1 MIGIC
6 GFLQLDGQAACARAL
21 VGMQRGLPRS
31 GTADFTSECQG
42 PIAMGAVGWHANKL
56 VDVSPALYRHVGSGC
71 VVVADTRLQHR
82 EALARSLD
90 LPADGRPFTDAQ
102 LIAHTWLRH
111 GEDCTARLAGDF
123 AFAVWD
129 PRKLSLFCARDVM
142 GVRPLYLHHAPGH
155 VFAFAS
161 QAGALLQLPGV
172 SRDLDEGRI
181 ADALT
186 SQLEAVDKTS
196 TFYKAIKRLPPAQ
209 WASARPGHF
218 RQQQYWEL
226 TQQETDAL
234 PRGDA
239 EWDEALGAT
248 LERVVARH
256 LDGDA
261 AVGCMLS
268 GGMDSSSLAV
278 IARDQVA
285 ASGRGPLATFS
296 SIDDDPA
303 CAETRAIR
311 AVLEQPGFAPTLIGS
326 NTINQLRHALESA
339 GQNSD
344 EPFDASMYL
353 LHAQYLMAARQGI
366 DAVMDGGD
374 ADVLLTDP
382 GAIIH
387 QIRGMQLGAA
397 WRNARGL
404 HRMYPALP
412 AWKTMA
418 VSARAAVAPQR
429 LRVALWATR
438 QRQAYDATLRDS
450 LMSPAFARAAGV
462 HERVGT
468 HAAWSPP
475 VAVGDAWT
483 RRVRSLSHPNTTVGF
498 ERYHRVAAHHGIEP
512 RHPFNDRELLE
523 LCVHLPV
530 QQRLSN
536 GWTKIVLRRAMQGR
550 LPDAVCWRTGKEH
563 LGPGLIRKL
572 VFEDHARVRERLA
585 AVGPVLAPYVDS
597 QRLVSAAARLHD
609 PKDWL
614 AHSQVLKALN
624 LGEWLA
630 ARGSPTPSEPTVTH
644 PN

>member
-1 MIGIC
+1 
-6 GFLQLDGQAACARAL
+6 
-21 VGMQRGLPRS
+21 
-31 GTADFTSECQG
+31 
-42 PIAMGAVGWHANKL
+42 MGAVGWHANKL

-111 GEDCTARLAGDF
+111 GEDCTARLDGDF

-278 IARDQVA
+278 IARD
-285 ASGRGPLATFS
+285 
-296 SIDDDPA
+296 
-303 CAETRAIR
+303 
-311 AVLEQPGFAPTLIGS
+311 
-326 NTINQLRHALESA
+326 
-339 GQNSD
+339 
-344 EPFDASMYL
+344 
-353 LHAQYLMAARQGI
+353 
-366 DAVMDGGD
+366 
-374 ADVLLTDP
+374 
-382 GAIIH
+382 
-387 QIRGMQLGAA
+387 
-397 WRNARGL
+397 
-404 HRMYPALP
+404 
-412 AWKTMA
+412 
-418 VSARAAVAPQR
+418 
-429 LRVALWATR
+429 
-438 QRQAYDATLRDS
+438 
-450 LMSPAFARAAGV
+450 
-462 HERVGT
+462 
-468 HAAWSPP
+468 
-475 VAVGDAWT
+475 
-483 RRVRSLSHPNTTVGF
+483 
-498 ERYHRVAAHHGIEP
+498 
-512 RHPFNDRELLE
+512 
-523 LCVHLPV
+523 
-530 QQRLSN
+530 
-536 GWTKIVLRRAMQGR
+536 
-550 LPDAVCWRTGKEH
+550 
-563 LGPGLIRKL
+563 
-572 VFEDHARVRERLA
+572 
-585 AVGPVLAPYVDS
+585 
-597 QRLVSAAARLHD
+597 
-609 PKDWL
+609 
-614 AHSQVLKALN
+614 
-624 LGEWLA
+624 
-630 ARGSPTPSEPTVTH
+630 
-644 PN
+644 

>member
-6 GFLQLDGQAACARAL
+6 GVLRLDGQMAWPQGLAA
-21 VGMQRGLPRS
+21 MQRSLPRS
-31 GTADFTSECQG
+31 GNSAFTSECQG
-42 PIAMGAVGWHANKL
+42 PIAIAAAGWHAKNA
-56 VDVSPALYRHVGSGC
+56 VDPLSALYRHTGSGC
-71 VVVADTRLQHR
+71 VVVADARLQHR
-82 EALARSLD
+82 DVLAHALD
-90 LPADGRPFTDAQ
+90 LHADGRLFTDAQ
-102 LIAHTWLRH
+102 LILHAWLQH
-111 GEDCTARLAGDF
+111 GEDCAARLDGDF

-129 PRKLSLFCARDVM
+129 PRNQSLFCARDIM

-172 SRDLDEGRI
+172 PHDLDEGRI
-181 ADALT
+181 ADAFT
-186 SQLEAVDKTS
+186 SQLEAVDKTC

-209 WASARPGHF
+209 WASARAGHF
-218 RQQQYWEL
+218 HQQQYWEL
-226 TQQETDAL
+226 TQQEIDAV

-239 EWDEALGAT
+239 EWNEALGAT

-268 GGMDSSSLAV
+268 GGLDSSSLAV
-278 IARDQVA
+278 IARDQLA

-296 SIDDDPA
+296 SIDENPA

-311 AVLEQPGFAPTLIGS
+311 AVLEQSGFAPTLIDPD
-326 NTINQLRHALESA
+326 TVDQLRCALETA
-339 GQNSD
+339 VQNSD

-353 LHAQYLMAARQGI
+353 IHAQYLMAARQCI
-366 DAVMDGGD
+366 DAVIDGGD
-374 ADVLLTDP
+374 ADVLLTHG
-382 GAIIH
+382 GAITH
-387 QIRGMQLGAA
+387 QIRGLQLGAA

-404 HRMYPALP
+404 HRMYPTLS

-438 QRQAYDATLRDS
+438 QGQAYEATLRDS

-462 HERVGT
+462 RERVGT

-475 VAVGDAWT
+475 IAVDDAWT
-483 RRVRSLSHPNTTVGF
+483 RRVHRLLHPNTTVGF
-498 ERYHRVAAHHGIEP
+498 ERYHRVASRYGIDP
-512 RHPFNDRELLE
+512 RHPFADRELLA
-523 LCVHLPV
+523 LCVHLPDH
-530 QQRLSN
+530 QRLSD
-536 GWTKIVLRRAMQGR
+536 GWTKIALRRAMQGR

-563 LGPGLIRKL
+563 LGASLIRKL

-585 AVGPVLAPYVDS
+585 AVGSQLAPYVDS
-597 QRLVSAAARLHD
+597 QRLATAVARLQHPED
-609 PKDWL
+609 LL
-614 AHSQVLKALN
+614 AHSQVLKALSV
-624 LGEWLA
+624 GEWLA
-630 ARGSPTPSEPTVTH
+630 RRGSLTANEPTVTQ